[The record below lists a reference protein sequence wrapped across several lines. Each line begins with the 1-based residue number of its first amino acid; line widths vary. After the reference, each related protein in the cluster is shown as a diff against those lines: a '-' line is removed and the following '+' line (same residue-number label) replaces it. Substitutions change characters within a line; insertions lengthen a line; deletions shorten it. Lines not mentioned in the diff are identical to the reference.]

1 MVIDGAIT
9 DPVTD
14 VVITD
19 AVTDVVITDA
29 VTAVRRLVG
38 SSKPRLLK

>member
-9 DPVTD
+9 DAVTD